1 MRILM
6 PILHYPPI
14 IGGFEIF
21 SQNIAERIGK
31 TDNVFVIT
39 SRVANAPS
47 KEINN
52 NLRILR
58 TSPWSLKNLSYS
70 KPWFIVGAMIW
81 IFFKSIRLIRR
92 EKIELIHAQ
101 GFLSGIIGL
110 ILKKLTKVPYLLTI
124 QSADFSVY
132 HPRLNINIIKA
143 VYKRMEKAVF
153 KNADY
158 CHAVSNYLADHMKQ
172 YHVQKVEMIPN
183 GVNWEKFSP
192 DVNKLKTRKEL
203 GFDAENLIVCVSR
216 LEHKNGTHD
225 LIEAIDILN
234 RGYTQNKS
242 RQVGNTQT
250 NADISASISVSP
262 KADNQRV
269 SADIKL
275 MICGS
280 GSEKEKLE
288 KMIKDFNLEDRVFL
302 LGDILHSEL
311 PKYVACA
318 DIFVRPSLAEGFG
331 IVFLEAMACNIA
343 VIGTPVGG
351 IPDFLKDRETGLL
364 CEAGNPKD
372 IAEKIKIL
380 IQDKILREKLVKNSR
395 QMVLREYGWDKISEK
410 LRKLYAKIINC

>member
-1 MRILM
+1 M

-81 IFFKSIRLIRR
+81 IFFKSIKLIKK

-101 GFLSGIIGL
+101 GFLSGIISL

-143 VYKRMEKAVF
+143 IYKKMEKAVF

-158 CHAVSNYLADHMKQ
+158 CHAVSNYLADHIRQ
-172 YHVQKVEMIPN
+172 YYVQKVEMIPN
-183 GVNWEKFSP
+183 GVNWERFRP
-192 DVNKLKTRKEL
+192 DVDKLKTRKEL

-225 LIEAIDILN
+225 LIE
-234 RGYTQNKS
+234 
-242 RQVGNTQT
+242 
-250 NADISASISVSP
+250 SV
-262 KADNQRV
+262 KYLQDF
-269 SADIKL
+269 DFKL

-331 IVFLEAMACNIA
+331 IVFLEAMACSVA

-351 IPDFLKDRETGLL
+351 IPDFLKDRETGLF
-364 CEAGNPKD
+364 CEPGNPKD
-372 IAEKIKIL
+372 IAEKIKKL
-380 IQDKILREKLVKNSR
+380 LADKELYQKLTVNGLKMVREIYN
-395 QMVLREYGWDKISEK
+395 WDQVV
-410 LRKLYAKIINC
+410 RKLKELYTKTINNN